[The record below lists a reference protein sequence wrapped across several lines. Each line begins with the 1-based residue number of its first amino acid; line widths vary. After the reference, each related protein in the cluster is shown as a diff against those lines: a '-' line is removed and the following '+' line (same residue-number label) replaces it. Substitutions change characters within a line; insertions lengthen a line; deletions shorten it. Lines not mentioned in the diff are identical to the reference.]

1 LINVLKLKKK
11 LLKKAEKEEEEKLKA
26 KYPQVQRPGPQFLQ
40 KRLQKG
46 VRNLLFNY

>member
-1 LINVLKLKKK
+1 M
-11 LLKKAEKEEEEKLKA
+11 ADKEDDKSKS

-46 VRNLLFNY
+46 VSFVKSCL